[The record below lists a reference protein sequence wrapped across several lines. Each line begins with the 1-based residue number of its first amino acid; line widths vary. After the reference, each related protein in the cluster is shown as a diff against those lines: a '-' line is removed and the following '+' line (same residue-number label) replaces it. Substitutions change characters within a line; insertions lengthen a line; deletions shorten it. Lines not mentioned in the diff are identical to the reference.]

1 MPWPVVVGMPS
12 QRLVLERV
20 YTVRLRKSGQRKRA
34 GDNLGPKTKRGKVK
48 ASEKR
53 GRERAKKKQQKM
65 ERRERREQESE

>member
-1 MPWPVVVGMPS
+1 MK
-12 QRLVLERV
+12 RD
-20 YTVRLRKSGQRKRA
+20 RKIKGKRKEKQSYRERKRA